1 MQIKAQ
7 HRRNGQIPRKVL
19 SPRTEQEIENMNRSI
34 ISSEIESVINSQK
47 TKVQDQ
53 MASQVN
59 STKNSA
65 NSYHLFFS

>member
-1 MQIKAQ
+1 MQIKGQ

-19 SPRTEQEIENMNRSI
+19 SPRTEQEIENRNRSI
-34 ISSEIESVINSQK
+34 TSNEIELVINSQK

-59 STKNSA
+59 STKNLA